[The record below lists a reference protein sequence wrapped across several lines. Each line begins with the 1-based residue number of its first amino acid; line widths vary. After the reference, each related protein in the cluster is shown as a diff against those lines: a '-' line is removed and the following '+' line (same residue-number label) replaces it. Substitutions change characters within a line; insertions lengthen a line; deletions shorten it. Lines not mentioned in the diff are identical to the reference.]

1 MLWCRCMRVS
11 LLFAATNLTEQILQL
26 TSNKYSYGLRLA
38 GKQLAYGKRSGKK
51 VIKKPCG
58 KR

>member
-1 MLWCRCMRVS
+1 MEGADVEGADVEEADVDR
-11 LLFAATNLTEQILQL
+11 N
-26 TSNKYSYGLRLA
+26 NYSYGLRLA